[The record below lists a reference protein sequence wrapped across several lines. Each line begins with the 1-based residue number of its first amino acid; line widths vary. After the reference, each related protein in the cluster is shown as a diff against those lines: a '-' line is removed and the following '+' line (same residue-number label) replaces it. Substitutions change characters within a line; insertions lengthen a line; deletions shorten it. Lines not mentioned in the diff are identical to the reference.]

1 MMEILFWYKNVF
13 NFSDFSQNT
22 ITSAY
27 KIQNICF
34 YFFKYRYQVVSLCG
48 KILIVLLSYVHNGV
62 ISDISKCLFERKLVN
77 IKFYL
82 DTIMIKDY
90 EKMRF
95 AYSYSIICV

>member
-1 MMEILFWYKNVF
+1 MCAISPIFRKKQLQVHIKFKIYVF
-13 NFSDFSQNT
+13 N
-22 ITSAY
+22 
-27 KIQNICF
+27 IC
-34 YFFKYRYQVVSLCG
+34 KCRYQVVSLCG

-77 IKFYL
+77 IKFYF

-90 EKMRF
+90 GKMRF